1 MVVYYVTQ
9 TPGSS
14 ETRVIPEIHLVNQG
28 KNAVALASLSLRY
41 YFTVG
46 GEDSTS
52 VQVTEHSANATGV
65 GGGDITGV
73 TSWTVTAIPAVFEA
87 DTYLNVSFPTATTS
101 LAPGDT
107 ATIYSTLTF
116 VDNGAMI
123 QTNDYSFDAAAT
135 IDQPYDRIPVYSGD
149 SLIYGT
155 PPGQ

>member
-1 MVVYYVTQ
+1 LQEGPDGRLYV
-9 TPGSS
+9 
-14 ETRVIPEIHLVNQG
+14 
-28 KNAVALASLSLRY
+28 
-41 YFTVG
+41 
-46 GEDSTS
+46 
-52 VQVTEHSANATGV
+52 ANAIGEIRRYDLDATTGLPSGPPLV
-65 GGGDITGV
+65 V
-73 TSWTVTAIPAVFEA
+73 